1 MARRRKLHS
10 HKKGGGK
17 GYNRRSIRRRDPGER
32 FLIVCEG
39 EKTEPYYFENFH
51 LPGLINVDAQGY
63 GVSPPKLVE
72 RALALRRQSSRR
84 RGRDTYDQVWCVFD
98 KDDWNERDFD
108 SAIRRAESQGLRVAY
123 SNQAFEIWY
132 LLHFHF
138 YNSPMHR
145 KDYENKLSELL
156 DCPYDKSSPGMY
168 GRLRFQQE
176 TAIKNARR
184 LLALYPN
191 PQPAVDNP
199 STTVHI
205 LVEELNRFLPE
216 NRRNTA

>member
-1 MARRRKLHS
+1 MARKRKLHG

-17 GYNRRSIRRRDPGER
+17 GYNRRSIKRRDPGER

-39 EKTEPYYFENFH
+39 EKTEPNYFESFH

-72 RALALRRQSSRR
+72 KALELKRQSSRR
-84 RGRDTYDQVWCVFD
+84 RGRDPYDQVWCVFD

-108 SAIRRAESQGLRVAY
+108 SAIKRAENQGLRVAY
-123 SNQAFEIWY
+123 SNQAFEIWF

-145 KDYENKLSELL
+145 KDPENKLSELL
-156 DCPYDKSSPGMY
+156 DRPYDKSYLRMY
-168 GRLRFQQE
+168 DQLRSHQCA
-176 TAIKNARR
+176 AIKNAKRPPR
-184 LLALYPN
+184 ILSQPSASYRQSFYDGSYSSGRVESILA
-191 PQPAVDNP
+191 
-199 STTVHI
+199 
-205 LVEELNRFLPE
+205 
-216 NRRNTA
+216 